1 MTRLLTLVAAANI
14 VCATAHAGLIGM
26 PIHLKRAIETS
37 DVAFKIGLPAPCAMT
52 DDYLAGPVWV
62 CSI

>member
-1 MTRLLTLVAAANI
+1 MTKILTLVAAANI

-26 PIHLKRAIETS
+26 PIHLKRAVETS
-37 DVAFKIGLPAPCAMT
+37 DVAFRISLVTPCAMT
-52 DDYLAGPVWV
+52 DDYLAGPVLT